1 MGQIAGKAVCF
12 EYAQTAEFEGSGA
25 PSWTTPRRWASASPP
40 VIDSCRAGR
49 ITTWSCSIF
58 AHRTSAATKRRMRS
72 RTSGCRA
79 AGTRSRSI
87 GAHPGHERPSHRD
100 TGSDVARHAGA
111 GDAAA
116 QRADR
121 RDAVGRRR
129 VRCRSRA
136 RRGQRAM
143 RGLLAAA
150 LAPLTRA
157 PRATPSGAPL
167 VDRLEQ
173 VVRRE
178 LDLLV
183 PPLGGT
189 VVAGDDAAAMD
200 ATEVTEDEGV
210 STFVLSVAPTVS
222 PRCHSA

>member
-1 MGQIAGKAVCF
+1 
-12 EYAQTAEFEGSGA
+12 
-25 PSWTTPRRWASASPP
+25 
-40 VIDSCRAGR
+40 
-49 ITTWSCSIF
+49 
-58 AHRTSAATKRRMRS
+58 
-72 RTSGCRA
+72 
-79 AGTRSRSI
+79 
-87 GAHPGHERPSHRD
+87 
-100 TGSDVARHAGA
+100 
-111 GDAAA
+111 
-116 QRADR
+116 
-121 RDAVGRRR
+121 
-129 VRCRSRA
+129 
-136 RRGQRAM
+136 M

-150 LAPLTRA
+150 LAPRCVHHGRHLQA
-157 PRATPSGAPL
+157 L
-167 VDRLEQ
+167 RLSIK